1 MIHWIRAIATSIFNA
16 LLAPFRALKELGELA
31 KLAAAPTTE
40 QDHEEE
46 RKPLWQRLFLA
57 PITILLGFAS
67 LLWQVVSYPF
77 QGWFQDPLRRRNL
90 LWGLPS
96 IAVLLVFFYLIAQ
109 QSQSTGVAKS
119 LYFKAFDE
127 AEKEKEYAKA
137 RLLAQQLVRSGARTS
152 PEAAFRFCKL
162 LADDKDLERANAV
175 IEILAPSNAP
185 GYAPAH
191 AQRAIA
197 HAGLIARGAGR
208 QLLEPLLWHLNHSND
223 RKDEKL
229 ALAWATYYQATQQFN
244 EALRHLEIAAQA
256 NPEHWFSIA
265 NLMVVRGDMNNA
277 QQALRLARDSYRRK
291 LGEDP
296 LSLSSRLRLVEAQI
310 RLQQFDDA
318 QQTIQAGIDFHP
330 DRDELRQAQ
339 GTLEQAKLLAMQEQK
354 AGDTE
359 LIEQVMLVMSYPEQQ
374 DFALDRMINM
384 YSGMKPT
391 GRQRIREILEK
402 TAVENPSK
410 PLVHLS
416 LSTIALIEQRNED
429 AIALLE
435 KTLELDAGLHLAKNN
450 LAWLLAE
457 RNPPQME
464 RAIRL
469 AEEAVAS
476 LPNSPNY
483 RDTLG
488 TILFQNGDMDR
499 AITELERALPNMPN
513 EEKKKIYARL
523 AKAYDSIG
531 NASLAE
537 TYRARLNATP

>member
-1 MIHWIRAIATSIFNA
+1 
-16 LLAPFRALKELGELA
+16 
-31 KLAAAPTTE
+31 
-40 QDHEEE
+40 
-46 RKPLWQRLFLA
+46 
-57 PITILLGFAS
+57 
-67 LLWQVVSYPF
+67 
-77 QGWFQDPLRRRNL
+77 
-90 LWGLPS
+90 
-96 IAVLLVFFYLIAQ
+96 
-109 QSQSTGVAKS
+109 
-119 LYFKAFDE
+119 
-127 AEKEKEYAKA
+127 
-137 RLLAQQLVRSGARTS
+137 
-152 PEAAFRFCKL
+152 
-162 LADDKDLERANAV
+162 
-175 IEILAPSNAP
+175 
-185 GYAPAH
+185 
-191 AQRAIA
+191 
-197 HAGLIARGAGR
+197 
-208 QLLEPLLWHLNHSND
+208 
-223 RKDEKL
+223 
-229 ALAWATYYQATQQFN
+229 
-244 EALRHLEIAAQA
+244 
-256 NPEHWFSIA
+256 
-265 NLMVVRGDMNNA
+265 
-277 QQALRLARDSYRRK
+277 
-291 LGEDP
+291 
-296 LSLSSRLRLVEAQI
+296 
-310 RLQQFDDA
+310 
-318 QQTIQAGIDFHP
+318 
-330 DRDELRQAQ
+330 LRQAQ

-354 AGDTE
+354 AGETE

-531 NASLAE
+531 NSSLAE
-537 TYRARLNATP
+537 TYRAKLNATP